1 MGTQIAM
8 AGFPSRSSNVIC
20 TKARLKRVLWRHL
33 EQQNIAL
40 LKMKVLANFQVRTG
54 LITKSKISHAQ
65 NETYFAKKQKV
76 EHRTMET
83 KSAREEEL
91 DKND

>member
-1 MGTQIAM
+1 
-8 AGFPSRSSNVIC
+8 
-20 TKARLKRVLWRHL
+20 
-33 EQQNIAL
+33 
-40 LKMKVLANFQVRTG
+40 MKVLANFQVRTG

-83 KSAREEEL
+83 KSVREEEL
-91 DKND
+91 DKID

>member
-1 MGTQIAM
+1 
-8 AGFPSRSSNVIC
+8 
-20 TKARLKRVLWRHL
+20 
-33 EQQNIAL
+33 
-40 LKMKVLANFQVRTG
+40 MKVLANFQVRTD

-83 KSAREEEL
+83 KSVREEEL
-91 DKND
+91 DKNDQLEEVQKDIGALQND